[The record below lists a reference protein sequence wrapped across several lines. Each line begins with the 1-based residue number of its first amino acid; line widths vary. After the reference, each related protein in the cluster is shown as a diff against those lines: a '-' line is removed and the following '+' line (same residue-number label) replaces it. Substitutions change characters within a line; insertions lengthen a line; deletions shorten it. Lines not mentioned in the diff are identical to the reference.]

1 VRTVPRCARLIE
13 PGGDERPAKEQESG
27 DWYSYSGELTV
38 AIVAKQPG
46 GGARWLWEVSGA
58 GRPHGWRN
66 SGHRT
71 TALAA
76 RRAADEYWSRWL
88 QAAALKP
95 DVNVLAK
102 ASLPAAAERRKPP
115 GRK

>member
-1 VRTVPRCARLIE
+1 MIRWE
-13 PGGDERPAKEQESG
+13 EQESG
-27 DWYSYSGELTV
+27 DWYGYSGALTV
-38 AIVAKQPG
+38 AIVAQQSG
-46 GGARWLWEVSGA
+46 GGARWLWDVSGA

-76 RRAADEYWSRWL
+76 RRAADENWSRWL

-95 DVNVLAK
+95 DVNLLAG
-102 ASLPAAAERRKPP
+102 ASLPAVAKRRKKR
-115 GRK
+115 GQT

>member
-1 VRTVPRCARLIE
+1 VIRWE
-13 PGGDERPAKEQESG
+13 EQESG
-27 DWYSYSGELTV
+27 DWYGYSGELTV
-38 AIVAKQPG
+38 AIVAPKPG
-46 GGARWLWEVSGA
+46 GGARWLWDVSGA

-76 RRAADEYWSRWL
+76 RRAADEYWTKWL

-95 DVNVLAK
+95 DINRLAR
-102 ASLPAAAERRKPP
+102 ASLPAADKRGKRRDP
-115 GRK
+115 G

>member
-1 VRTVPRCARLIE
+1 VVRWE
-13 PGGDERPAKEQESG
+13 EQESG
-27 DWYSYSGELTV
+27 DWYGYSGELTV

-46 GGARWLWEVSGA
+46 GGARWLWDVSGA

-76 RRAADEYWSRWL
+76 RRAADDYWARWL

-95 DVNVLAK
+95 DVNLLAK
-102 ASLPAAAERRKPP
+102 ASLPAAKQRRKIP
-115 GRK
+115 GQK